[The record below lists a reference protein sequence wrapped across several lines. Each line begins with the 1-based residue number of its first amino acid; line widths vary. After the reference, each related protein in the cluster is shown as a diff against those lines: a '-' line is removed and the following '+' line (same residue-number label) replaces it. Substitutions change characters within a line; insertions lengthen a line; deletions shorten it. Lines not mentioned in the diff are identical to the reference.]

1 MINAIPDGQVCQA
14 FDPMMILPEKTNY
27 IIDNPMKAN
36 TSCVA
41 PASVYLEGSRGKRFL
56 CDYHYHYE
64 KDMTTVRT
72 PELWSTI
79 AEIVIDDR
87 ESIRNTFPE
96 ILGESVSDSFGNCWC
111 GYSSLVKATRHDD
124 SSSTFFCNF
133 HYRKLFFRYLSNGR
147 QMGEDYSIID
157 ERIKLNISI
166 AEEAE
171 QLTLI

>member
-1 MINAIPDGQVCQA
+1 MINTIPDGQVCQA

-27 IIDNPMKAN
+27 IIEDPMKAN

-41 PASVYLEGSRGKRFL
+41 PASVYLDGSRGKRFL

-64 KDMTTVRT
+64 KDMTMVRT
-72 PELWSTI
+72 PELWNDI
-79 AEIVIDDR
+79 AKHIVDER
-87 ESIRNTFPE
+87 ELIRDTFPQ
-96 ILGESVSDSFGNCWC
+96 IKGKAISDSFGKCWC
-111 GYSSLVKATRHDD
+111 GYASLVKATRHDNGH
-124 SSSTFFCNF
+124 STFFCNF

-147 QMGEDYSIID
+147 QMQDDYSIID
-157 ERIKLNISI
+157 ERINLKMSV